1 MGCSFKRQK
10 GITIINAFQ
19 KMSKS
24 KISEPKS
31 KGHKPNKIWTDKGT
45 ELYNRSMKSW
55 LQDNGTKLYSTHHE
69 KKSVIAEKFI

>member
-10 GITIINAFQ
+10 VITTINAFQ

-24 KISEPKS
+24 KISAPKS
-31 KGHKPNKIWTDKGT
+31 KGHKPNKIWTDKGS

-55 LQDNGTKLYSTHHE
+55 LQDNDIKLYSTHHE
-69 KKSVIAEKFI
+69 KKSVVAEKFI

>member
-24 KISEPKS
+24 KISESRS
-31 KGHKPNKIWTDKGT
+31 KGRKPNKIWNFTID
-45 ELYNRSMKSW
+45 
-55 LQDNGTKLYSTHHE
+55 Q
-69 KKSVIAEKFI
+69 

>member
-24 KISEPKS
+24 KISESKS
-31 KGHKPNKIWTDKGT
+31 KGRKPNKIWTDKGS

-55 LQDNGTKLYSTHHE
+55 LQDNDIKLYSTHHE
-69 KKSVIAEKFI
+69 KKSVVAEKFI